1 MTGML
6 AIIRKEWK
14 IYFVTPAAYVV
25 LALFALITGF
35 FFYSMLAIF
44 AMQSLGGG
52 AFGGGTLDINSN
64 LVQPLF
70 FDVGITLLFLLPM
83 LTMRLY
89 AEEARNGTLEL
100 LKTSPV
106 RRMEIVLGKFLSAF
120 GLLILLL
127 LIAAAYLA
135 IVAHYGKPDLREI
148 AVSFLGVAL
157 MGGAFIAL
165 GLLISSLTRTQVA
178 AGVATFSLFLLL
190 WVADWVTAYNSG
202 TVAHIFSYLSMTS
215 HLQNFTQGIIEVQD
229 LVYYL
234 SLIAA
239 GLFLTARR
247 IELSE

>member
-44 AMQSLGGG
+44 TMQSLGGG
-52 AFGGGTLDINSN
+52 FGQGMLDVNTN

-89 AEEARNGTLEL
+89 AKEARAGTLEL
-100 LKTSPV
+100 LKTSPL
-106 RRMEIVLGKFLSAF
+106 RRMEIVLGKFFSAF
-120 GLLILLL
+120 GILLFLL

-135 IVAHYGKPDLREI
+135 IVAHDSHPDLRQI

-157 MGGAFIAL
+157 MGGAFLAL
-165 GLLISSLTRTQVA
+165 GLLISSFTRTQVA
-178 AGVATFSLFLLL
+178 AGVATFRLFLLL
-190 WVADWVTAYNSG
+190 WVADWVTTYNSG
-202 TVAHIFSYLSMTS
+202 ALAHVFSYLSITS
-215 HLQNFTQGIIEVQD
+215 HLQNFSQGIIEVQD

-234 SLIAA
+234 SLMVG

-247 IELSE
+247 IELTE

>member
-6 AIIRKEWK
+6 AIIRREWK
-14 IYFVTPAAYVV
+14 SYFVTPTAYVV

-44 AMQSLGGG
+44 VMQGLGGG
-52 AFGGGTLDINSN
+52 SFGQSTLDVNTN
-64 LVQPLF
+64 LIQPLF

-83 LTMRLY
+83 ITMRLY

-100 LKTSPV
+100 LKTSPI
-106 RRMEIVLGKFLSAF
+106 RRMEIVLGKFFSAF
-120 GLLILLL
+120 GLLLLL
-127 LIAAAYLA
+127 LVITAAYLA
-135 IVAHYGKPDLREI
+135 VIVHYGKPDLRQV

-157 MGGAFIAL
+157 MGAVFISL
-165 GLLISSLTRTQVA
+165 GLLISSFTRNQVV

-202 TVAHIFSYLSMTS
+202 VAAHIFTYLSITS
-215 HLQNFTQGIIEVQD
+215 HLRSFTEGIVEMKD

-234 SLIAA
+234 SLIVA